1 MCVRTTTMLNYLTT
15 NITDPTLR
23 WNDRKFIVNMYS
35 LLECNPDIEMSPK
48 QTKWLAD
55 LTMCVSGQKNRKLKN
70 KHKEALN

>member
-1 MCVRTTTMLNYLTT
+1 MCVRTTTMLNYLTE
-15 NITDPTLR
+15 NITDPALR

-35 LLECNPDIEMSPK
+35 LLEYNPDLEMSHK

-55 LTMCVSGQKNRKLKN
+55 LTMCVSGQKDRKFKN